1 MAGVSGMNMIS
12 GIEAIARIEAEYP
25 QISEEIQ
32 EDEGLL
38 HIQIGTFSRLVQA
51 FIDNKDTQAFDG
63 ACNLFVELF
72 QKAAPELENAL
83 NVSFLEHLNFIDG
96 NKLRSWAYNAMPEN
110 MKEAWNEMD
119 EYNNRIHG
127 HH

>member
-1 MAGVSGMNMIS
+1 MIS
-12 GIEAIARIEAEYP
+12 GVEALARIEIEYP

-32 EDEGLL
+32 GDEGLL
-38 HIQIGTFSRLVQA
+38 HIQIGTFSHLVQN
-51 FIDNKDTQAFDG
+51 FIDDNDAQAFED

-72 QKAAPELENAL
+72 QEAAPELENAL

-96 NKLRSWAYNAMPEN
+96 KKVRNWAYKVMPTS
-110 MKEAWNEMD
+110 MKKAWDEMD

>member
-1 MAGVSGMNMIS
+1 MIS
-12 GIEAIARIEAEYP
+12 GIEALARIEIDYP
-25 QISEEIQ
+25 KISEEIQ

-38 HIQIGTFSRLVQA
+38 HIQIGTFSHLVQS
-51 FIDNKDTQAFDG
+51 FIDNNDAQAFEG

-72 QKAAPELENAL
+72 QDAAPELKNAL

-96 NKLRSWAYNAMPEN
+96 KNVRSWAYKAMPKS
-110 MKEAWNEMD
+110 MKEAWDKMD